1 MLHQIFAAMILGAM
15 RNEGR
20 SVIDGKE
27 RKKCD
32 NIVVTKIL
40 IQLQFLKLKENDF
53 IQGKGS
59 WANRYFLVPGY
70 GSHRMCFNVENG
82 FNSFCIFKLSRYHFQ
97 VKQTWNHQYCLIFNW
112 SKFWHSGCVR

>member
-32 NIVVTKIL
+32 NIVVTNIL
-40 IQLQFLKLKENDF
+40 IQSQFLKLKEHDF

-59 WANRYFLVPGY
+59 WAKRYFLVPGY
-70 GSHRMCFNVENG
+70 YHYRMRF
-82 FNSFCIFKLSRYHFQ
+82 LA
-97 VKQTWNHQYCLIFNW
+97 
-112 SKFWHSGCVR
+112 

>member
-32 NIVVTKIL
+32 IIVVTNIL
-40 IQLQFLKLKENDF
+40 IQSQFLKLKEHDF

-59 WANRYFLVPGY
+59 WAKRFFLVPGY
-70 GSHRMCFNVENG
+70 DHHRM
-82 FNSFCIFKLSRYHFQ
+82 SFLA
-97 VKQTWNHQYCLIFNW
+97 
-112 SKFWHSGCVR
+112 